1 MFAVIESG
9 GKQHRV
15 AEGDYL
21 KIELLKA
28 EEGSKIEFEKVLMIS
43 NGKDSK
49 IGDPFLE
56 KAKVTGKVIKHG
68 KSSKIKV
75 FKMKRRK
82 DNRRTQGHR
91 QKYTEVL
98 IEAISS

>member
-43 NGKDSK
+43 NGKDEQHNITYK
-49 IGDPFLE
+49 KEIF
-56 KAKVTGKVIKHG
+56 T
-68 KSSKIKV
+68 
-75 FKMKRRK
+75 
-82 DNRRTQGHR
+82 
-91 QKYTEVL
+91 
-98 IEAISS
+98 